1 MLWVVE
7 RRKVLG
13 VLQSMFRGLG
23 AKAALERRAEF
34 CMTVFRLYP
43 FCSFLE
49 KFYQLVGSYI

>member
-1 MLWVVE
+1 MLE

-13 VLQSMFRGLG
+13 VLQSVFRGLG
-23 AKAALERRAEF
+23 AKAALECCAEF